1 MKRTLE
7 HLNENLSDIDSDLI
21 ENDDTDSEDDSSS
34 EAYVYTDS
42 DESDYYDKTTIQTKL
57 INQEIEKL
65 ESLNSNHSMYIT
77 EYFDKIINEI
87 DITSENLLLKE
98 TLPEETIRIEQ
109 AKLVDRIIP
118 IQQICLKNYF
128 MNNRDNKFTLQFTT
142 IIERLKEKLNDTN
155 ERSKSCYLIL
165 DDMDVE
171 DILFNLMKEAK
182 SEYIKAQHKLL
193 SGYSCKIVG
202 YGVDIRCSYD
212 YKTIDKS
219 LMLSE
224 HESEVLYRFEQMNN
238 FNFGDAK
245 NEMLDIYRA
254 SKTPE
259 ELIEYLQLIAKID
272 IPKKFFPI
280 EQIHFK
286 IPVSRCRRIHNYK
299 LFFGLGLGLISGYY
313 DTSKASVRNNL
324 FKKLKASFIGVMTPR
339 MIKYIYAI
347 IKHVGISLSKKQ
359 WKILDKIHEMES
371 CDHDTISDDMWSD
384 ESYSSDNGSDFFG
397 GPYDDSDYHIYTD
410 SDLD

>member
-1 MKRTLE
+1 
-7 HLNENLSDIDSDLI
+7 
-21 ENDDTDSEDDSSS
+21 
-34 EAYVYTDS
+34 
-42 DESDYYDKTTIQTKL
+42 
-57 INQEIEKL
+57 
-65 ESLNSNHSMYIT
+65 
-77 EYFDKIINEI
+77 
-87 DITSENLLLKE
+87 
-98 TLPEETIRIEQ
+98 
-109 AKLVDRIIP
+109 
-118 IQQICLKNYF
+118 
-128 MNNRDNKFTLQFTT
+128 
-142 IIERLKEKLNDTN
+142 
-155 ERSKSCYLIL
+155 
-165 DDMDVE
+165 
-171 DILFNLMKEAK
+171 
-182 SEYIKAQHKLL
+182 
-193 SGYSCKIVG
+193 
-202 YGVDIRCSYD
+202 
-212 YKTIDKS
+212 
-219 LMLSE
+219 
-224 HESEVLYRFEQMNN
+224 MNN

-397 GPYDDSDYHIYTD
+397 GRYDDSDYHIYTD